1 MAALLDDADQFEL
14 IEVSVDGLAAYNRF
28 CGDKEYAMTTDL
40 TQPLVLVQLCAGK
53 DKLIDGNHR
62 LYKAKLLGVKTLSA
76 YYLTPEQHQKY
87 IIEFERDLYDKIVSE
102 F

>member
-1 MAALLDDADQFEL
+1 MTADL
-14 IEVSVDGLAAYNRF
+14 S
-28 CGDKEYAMTTDL
+28 
-40 TQPLVLVQLCAGK
+40 QPLVLVQLCAGK

-62 LYKAKLLGVKTLSA
+62 LFKAKRLGVKTLSA

-87 IIEFERDLYDKIVSE
+87 IIGFEPALYDKIVAE

>member
-1 MAALLDDADQFEL
+1 MAALLADAEQFER
-14 IEVSVDGLAAYNRF
+14 IEISVDKLAACNRF
-28 CGDKEYAMTTDL
+28 RGNKEYAMTADL
-40 TQPLVLVQLCAGK
+40 SQPLVLVQLCAGK

-62 LYKAKLLGVKTLSA
+62 LYKAKLLGVKTLPA

-87 IIEFERDLYDKIVSE
+87 IIAFERELYDRIVAE

>member
-1 MAALLDDADQFEL
+1 
-14 IEVSVDGLAAYNRF
+14 
-28 CGDKEYAMTTDL
+28 MTTDL

-53 DKLIDGNHR
+53 DRLIDGNHR
-62 LYKAKLLGVKTLSA
+62 LYKAKILCVKTLSA

-87 IIEFERDLYDKIVSE
+87 IIAFERELYDKIVAE

>member
-1 MAALLDDADQFEL
+1 MDE
-14 IEVSVDGLAAYNRF
+14 LAACNRF
-28 CGDKEYAMTTDL
+28 CGNKEYAMTTDL
-40 TQPLVLVQLCAGK
+40 SQPLVLVQLCPGK

-62 LYKAKLLGVKTLSA
+62 LYKAKQLGIRTLSA

-87 IIEFERDLYDKIVSE
+87 VIAFERELYDKIVAE